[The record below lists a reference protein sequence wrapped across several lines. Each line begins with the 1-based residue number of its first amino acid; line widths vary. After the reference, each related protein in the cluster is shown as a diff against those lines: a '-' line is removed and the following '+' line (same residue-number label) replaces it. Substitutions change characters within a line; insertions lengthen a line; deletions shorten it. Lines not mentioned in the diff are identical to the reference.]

1 MKERFKTFL
10 LLSLVC
16 ISVIFTKKLWIQ
28 LPNEIFGMFKK
39 EEVVSASYL
48 LSDMITP
55 NKYLLNFNE
64 KNHTLLYDDNKYSLW
79 TSTRGILVDVLS
91 SKNIKTADL
100 SNEEFLTY
108 HGKKSIIFYFPEK
121 INTYILAKALDV
133 KDPNSIADIMPSIT
147 SIYLYLG
154 KDDTFFVFSTKD
166 KHLAVYDL
174 TIDTKYLRDQL
185 ISIEASKDYTYYY
198 SMRETLGTK
207 NDIYIP
213 YEMSNALP
221 TVYVENEISS
231 IDEHRT
237 REIAKKFFNKDIDY
251 IKEIIENNGSAI
263 YVYNQRVLK
272 INKNGLLEYFYP
284 LEEPVGE
291 RNLYVSLN
299 SAADFISKNI
309 GIPRGMYL
317 AKIEEIKSEAS
328 LGYRLTFKYRIRG
341 IPVVLGSSEIE
352 DFIQIDVF
360 NKYIRN
366 YKQFIRKDM
375 KIKVDSVSKNNVMLS
390 PFDVID
396 MNYGLLEKRYI
407 QYKEKDKKEIT
418 EESITEEVLS
428 SIEDITLAYFDPCLK
443 DKEDKLIGVWLIKTG
458 GRIYAF
464 DVSNGKLVF
473 EKN

>member
-64 KNHTLLYDDNKYSLW
+64 NNHTLLYDDNKYNLW
-79 TSTRGILVDVLS
+79 TSTRGILADVLD

-100 SNEEFLTY
+100 SNEEFLSY
-108 HGKKSIIFYFPEK
+108 HRKRSIIFYFPEK

-166 KHLAVYDL
+166 EHLAVYDL

-185 ISIEASKDYTYYY
+185 ISIEEAKDYTRYY
-198 SMRETLGTK
+198 SIESFGIK

-213 YEMSNALP
+213 DEMSNTLP

-231 IDEHRT
+231 MDEHRT

-272 INKNGLLEYFYP
+272 INKNGLLEYFHP
-284 LEEPVGE
+284 LEESVGE

-317 AKIEEIKSEAS
+317 AKIEEIESEAG
-328 LGYRLTFKYRIRG
+328 LGYRLTFRYRIRG
-341 IPVVLGSSEIE
+341 IPVVLGSNEIE

-375 KIKVDSVSKNNVMLS
+375 KIKADSVSKNNVILS

-407 QYKEKDKKEIT
+407 QYKEKEGQEVIR
-418 EESITEEVLS
+418 ESIADEILS

-464 DVSNGKLVF
+464 DVSNGRLVF